1 MPELAGT
8 VTASRS
14 AFLEL
19 RDEQRLV
26 NDGYEFLD
34 EKRILLAAELLR
46 QRDAWRVANAAF
58 MASWREAAQALP
70 AAAADQGLDGLL
82 VHPRYSL
89 DAARLEVA
97 ERPYVGQVM
106 LEAGMHLGDTALAR
120 EPVRPS
126 PQVRRCADAFRALLE
141 AAAPLAAITVNLER
155 LMREYRRT
163 ERRVRA
169 LENVVLPEIRRDL
182 AAMEEH
188 LDLNDQEEVIR
199 VRSLRGGSSER
210 SRP

>member
-1 MPELAGT
+1 MPELTRTAT
-8 VTASRS
+8 VSRS

-19 RDEQRLV
+19 QDEQRLV

-46 QRDAWRVANAAF
+46 QRNA
-58 MASWREAAQALP
+58 WREAHTVFEDRWRDAAKALP
-70 AAAADQGLDGLL
+70 VAAADQGLEGLQ
-82 VHPRYSL
+82 VHPPYSL
-89 DAARLEVA
+89 EEARLDVG
-97 ERPYVGQVM
+97 ERPFVGQVL
-106 LEAGMHLGDTALAR
+106 LEASMETGESDWSF
-120 EPVRPS
+120 EPVRAS
-126 PQVRRCADAFRALLE
+126 PEVRRCADAFRALLE
-141 AAAPLAAITVNLER
+141 AAAPLAAITANLER
-155 LMREYRRT
+155 LMLEYRRT

-169 LENVVLPEIRRDL
+169 LENVVLPEIRQDL

-199 VRSLRGGSSER
+199 VRSLRGGSGER

>member
-8 VTASRS
+8 GTASRS

-188 LDLNDQEEVIR
+188 LDLNEQEEVIR
-199 VRSLRGGSSER
+199 VRSLRDGAD
-210 SRP
+210 

>member
-1 MPELAGT
+1 MPELT
-8 VTASRS
+8 RTQTASRS
-14 AFLEL
+14 AFLDL
-19 RDEQRLV
+19 QDEQRLV

-46 QRDAWRVANAAF
+46 QREA
-58 MASWREAAQALP
+58 WREARTVFMDRWDRAAKLLP
-70 AAAADQGLDGLL
+70 LAVADQGLEGLQ

-89 DAARLEVA
+89 DEAGFEVSG
-97 ERPYVGQVM
+97 RPYVGQVM
-106 LEAGMHLGDTALAR
+106 LEASLDIGDTELAR
-120 EPVRPS
+120 DPIRPS
-126 PQVRRCADAFRALLE
+126 GEVRQLATAFRGLLE
-141 AAAPLAAITVNLER
+141 AAAPLAAITANLHR

-169 LENVVLPEIRRDL
+169 LENVVLPEIRQDL

-199 VRSLRGGSSER
+199 VRSLRPED
-210 SRP
+210 

>member
-8 VTASRS
+8 GTASRS

-58 MASWREAAQALP
+58 MARWREAAHALP

-188 LDLNDQEEVIR
+188 LDLNEQEEVIR
-199 VRSLRGGSSER
+199 VRSLREQD
-210 SRP
+210 

>member
-1 MPELAGT
+1 MPEPART
-8 VTASRS
+8 RTASRS

-46 QRDAWRVANAAF
+46 QRDAWREANAVF
-58 MASWREAAQALP
+58 EQRWREATKALP
-70 AAAADQGLDGLL
+70 EAVADQGLQGLL
-82 VHPRYSL
+82 VHPRYTL
-89 DAARLEVA
+89 DAARLDVS

-106 LEAGMHLGDTALAR
+106 LEASMATGDTGLAR

-126 PQVRRCADAFRALLE
+126 PEVRRCADAFRALLE
-141 AAAPLAAITVNLER
+141 AAAPLAAITANLER

-169 LENVVLPEIRRDL
+169 LENVVLPEIREDL

-188 LDLNDQEEVIR
+188 LDLNEQEEVIR
-199 VRSLRGGSSER
+199 VRSLREND
-210 SRP
+210 

>member
-1 MPELAGT
+1 MPELT
-8 VTASRS
+8 RTQTASRS
-14 AFLEL
+14 AFLDL
-19 RDEQRLV
+19 QDEQRLV

-46 QRDAWRVANAAF
+46 QREA
-58 MASWREAAQALP
+58 WREARTVFMDRWDRAAKLLP
-70 AAAADQGLDGLL
+70 LAVADQGLEGLQ

-89 DAARLEVA
+89 DEAGFEVSG
-97 ERPYVGQVM
+97 RPYVGQVM
-106 LEAGMHLGDTALAR
+106 LEASMDIGDTELAR
-120 EPVRPS
+120 DPIRPS
-126 PQVRRCADAFRALLE
+126 GEVRQLATAFRGLLE
-141 AAAPLAAITVNLER
+141 AAAPLAAITANLHR

-169 LENVVLPEIRRDL
+169 LENVVLPEIRQDL

-199 VRSLRGGSSER
+199 VRSLR
-210 SRP
+210 PQD

>member
-1 MPELAGT
+1 MPELART
-8 VTASRS
+8 RTASRS
-14 AFLEL
+14 AFLEM

-46 QRDAWRVANAAF
+46 QRDAWREANAVF
-58 MASWREAAQALP
+58 EQRLREAMKALP
-70 AAAADQGLDGLL
+70 EAVADQGLEGLL
-82 VHPRYSL
+82 VHPRYTL
-89 DAARLEVA
+89 DAARLEVS

-106 LEAGMHLGDTALAR
+106 LEASMATGDTGLAR

-126 PQVRRCADAFRALLE
+126 PEVRRCADAFRALLE
-141 AAAPLAAITVNLER
+141 AAAPLAAITANLER

-169 LENVVLPEIRRDL
+169 LENVVLPEIRQDL

-188 LDLNDQEEVIR
+188 LDLNEQEEVIR
-199 VRSLRGGSSER
+199 VRSLREND
-210 SRP
+210 

>member
-1 MPELAGT
+1 MPELART
-8 VTASRS
+8 RTASRS
-14 AFLEL
+14 AFLEM

-46 QRDAWRVANAAF
+46 QRDAWREANAVF
-58 MASWREAAQALP
+58 EQRWREATKALP
-70 AAAADQGLDGLL
+70 EAVADQGLEGLL
-82 VHPRYSL
+82 VHPRYTL
-89 DAARLEVA
+89 DAARLEVS

-106 LEAGMHLGDTALAR
+106 LEASMATGDTGLAR

-126 PQVRRCADAFRALLE
+126 PEVRRCADAFRALLE
-141 AAAPLAAITVNLER
+141 AAAPLAAIIANLER

-169 LENVVLPEIRRDL
+169 LENVVLPEIRQDL

-188 LDLNDQEEVIR
+188 LDLNEQEEVIR
-199 VRSLRGGSSER
+199 VRSLREDD
-210 SRP
+210 

>member
-1 MPELAGT
+1 MPELART
-8 VTASRS
+8 RTASRS

-46 QRDAWRVANAAF
+46 QRDAWREANAVF
-58 MASWREAAQALP
+58 EQRWREATKALP
-70 AAAADQGLDGLL
+70 EAVADQGLEGLL
-82 VHPRYSL
+82 VHPRYTL
-89 DAARLEVA
+89 DAARLEVS

-106 LEAGMHLGDTALAR
+106 LEASMATGDTGLVR

-126 PQVRRCADAFRALLE
+126 PEVRRCADAFRALLE
-141 AAAPLAAITVNLER
+141 AAAPLAAITANLER

-169 LENVVLPEIRRDL
+169 LENVVLPEIRQDL

-188 LDLNDQEEVIR
+188 LDLNEQEEVIR
-199 VRSLRGGSSER
+199 VRSLREND
-210 SRP
+210 

>member
-1 MPELAGT
+1 MPELT
-8 VTASRS
+8 RTQTASRS

-19 RDEQRLV
+19 QDEQRLV

-46 QRDAWRVANAAF
+46 QRNA
-58 MASWREAAQALP
+58 WREARAVFRERWDAAAKLLP
-70 AAAADQGLDGLL
+70 AAAADQGLEGLQ
-82 VHPRYSL
+82 VYPRYLLETASL
-89 DAARLEVA
+89 DQE

-106 LEAGMHLGDTALAR
+106 LEASMRLGETGLSR

-126 PQVRRCADAFRALLE
+126 RDVRRCAEAFRAVLE
-141 AAAPLAAITVNLER
+141 AAAPLAAITANLKR

-169 LENVVLPEIRRDL
+169 LENVVLPEIRQDL

-199 VRSLRGGSSER
+199 VRSLRDNGG
-210 SRP
+210 

>member
-1 MPELAGT
+1 MPELTRTA
-8 VTASRS
+8 TASRS

-19 RDEQRLV
+19 QDEQRLV

-46 QRDAWRVANAAF
+46 QRAAWREAHAAF
-58 MASWREAAQALP
+58 MRRWDSAAKLLP
-70 AAAADQGLDGLL
+70 AAAADQGLEGLQ
-82 VHPRYSL
+82 VYPRYTL
-89 DAARLEVA
+89 DAASLDLE
-97 ERPYVGQVM
+97 ERPYVGQVL
-106 LEAGMHLGDTALAR
+106 LEGSVELGKTELSR
-120 EPVRPS
+120 KPVRPS
-126 PQVRRCADAFRALLE
+126 FEVRRAAEAFREVLE
-141 AAAPLAAITVNLER
+141 AAMPLAAVTANLKR

-169 LENVVLPEIRRDL
+169 LENVVLPEIRQDL

-199 VRSLRGGSSER
+199 VRSLRDDTRR
-210 SRP
+210 SA

>member
-1 MPELAGT
+1 VPELT
-8 VTASRS
+8 RTQTASRS

-19 RDEQRLV
+19 QDEKRLV

-46 QRDAWRVANAAF
+46 QRDAWR
-58 MASWREAAQALP
+58 EAHAEFIARWDKATKLLP
-70 AAAADQGLDGLL
+70 EAAADQGLEGLQ
-82 VHPRYSL
+82 VHPRYNLSEGG
-89 DAARLEVA
+89 LEISG
-97 ERPYVGQVM
+97 RPYVGQVV
-106 LEAGMHLGDTALAR
+106 LEARLDVGATELSR

-126 PQVRRCADAFRALLE
+126 REVRRLAAAFRDVLE
-141 AAAPLAAITVNLER
+141 AAAPLAAIAANLRR

-169 LENVVLPEIRRDL
+169 LENVVLPELREDL
-182 AAMEEH
+182 ASMEEH

-199 VRSLRGGSSER
+199 VRSLRDR
-210 SRP
+210 A

>member
-1 MPELAGT
+1 MPELT
-8 VTASRS
+8 RTQTASRS

-19 RDEQRLV
+19 KDEQRLV

-46 QRDAWRVANAAF
+46 QRRA
-58 MASWREAAQALP
+58 WREANSTFTERWQVAAKALR
-70 AAAADQGLDGLL
+70 AAAADQGLEGLQ

-89 DAARLEVA
+89 DAARLDID
-97 ERPYVGQVM
+97 ERPYVGQHM
-106 LEAGMHLGDTALAR
+106 LDAGMDLGETGLSR

-126 PQVRRCADAFRALLE
+126 PTVRRAADAFRALLE
-141 AAAPLAAITVNLER
+141 AAAPLAAITANLAR

-169 LENVVLPEIRRDL
+169 LENVVLPEIREDL
-182 AAMEEH
+182 SAMEEH
-188 LDLNDQEEVIR
+188 LDLNEQEEVIR
-199 VRSLRGGSSER
+199 VRSLRRED
-210 SRP
+210 

>member
-1 MPELAGT
+1 MK
-8 VTASRS
+8 
-14 AFLEL
+14 
-19 RDEQRLV
+19 DEQRLV

-46 QRDAWRVANAAF
+46 QREAWREANAAF
-58 MASWREAAQALP
+58 MELWQEAATALP
-70 AAAADQGLDGLL
+70 AAAADQGLEGLQ
-82 VHPRYSL
+82 VYPPYVL
-89 DAARLEVA
+89 DAVLQTG

-106 LEAGMHLGDTALAR
+106 LEASIDIGQPGLSR
-120 EPVRPS
+120 EPVRPAGE
-126 PQVRRCADAFRALLE
+126 VRRCAEAFRAVLG
-141 AAAPLAAITVNLER
+141 ATAPLAATTANLQR

-169 LENVVLPEIRRDL
+169 LENVVLPEIHQDL

-199 VRSLRGGSSER
+199 VRSLRGDD
-210 SRP
+210 